1 MKKTLVAL
9 ATIACFPALAQTDT
23 TGFYLGGQLGAS
35 ILKAN
40 SIKDTVS
47 YHNYFSEDFKI
58 GSFNKGKFAGALNIG
73 YNLVFDIESKFI
85 SK

>member
-9 ATIACFPALAQTDT
+9 ATIACFPAFAQTDT
-23 TGFYLGGQLGAS
+23 TGLYLGGQLGAS

-47 YHNYFSEDFKI
+47 YYNYSEDFKI
-58 GSFNKGKFAGALNIG
+58 GSFNKGKIAGAL
-73 YNLVFDIESKFI
+73 
-85 SK
+85 